1 MRKKADNAHGGDLA
15 GCEVLLCVCGGIA
28 AYKVAS
34 LVSSLVQRGAGVT
47 VAMTEAATRFVG
59 PVTLQALSGRAV
71 ITGLW
76 TVPHADDVQHI
87 RATERAD
94 LVVVAPATAN
104 IIGKMASGVA
114 DEIVSTLL
122 MSAAPP
128 VLFAPAMNERMW
140 ANPIVQ
146 KNVKA
151 LKELGH
157 VFLGPGEG
165 WQACRHVGKGRMVEP
180 DEILTAV
187 VGRLAEARG

>member
-1 MRKKADNAHGGDLA
+1 VKKRADRSPGDDLA

-34 LVSSLVQRGAGVT
+34 LASSMVQRGARVT
-47 VAMTEAATRFVG
+47 VAMTEAATHFVG
-59 PVTLQALSGRAV
+59 PITFQALSGRAV
-71 ITGLW
+71 LTDLW

-87 RATERAD
+87 HATQRAD

-122 MSAAPP
+122 MSATPP

-146 KNVKA
+146 RNVNT
-151 LKELGH
+151 LLELGH
-157 VFLGPGEG
+157 LFLGPGEG

-180 DEILTAV
+180 EEILAAV
-187 VGRLAEARG
+187 VERLTATKG